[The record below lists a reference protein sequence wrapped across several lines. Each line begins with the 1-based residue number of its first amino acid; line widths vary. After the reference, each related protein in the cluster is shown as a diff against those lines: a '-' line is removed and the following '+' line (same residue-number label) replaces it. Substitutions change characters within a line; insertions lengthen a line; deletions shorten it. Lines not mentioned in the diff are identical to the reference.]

1 MNKIK
6 EKYKNYLYKYLG
18 AEIFADKT
26 LKMDEVTKSV
36 FIILWDYYNRA
47 AAEIDNSSDMEHLNN
62 IFYRYKNVMNETV
75 NSYINIYC
83 NTNNI
88 SYEKIKYNE
97 YLINNK
103 KIINIKDG
111 FTYIYKSLS
120 RIAKRKRIAKY
131 FIEDIKDAFIIK

>member
-6 EKYKNYLYKYLG
+6 EKYKRYLYRYLG

-36 FIILWDYYNRA
+36 FIILLDFYNRA
-47 AAEIDNSSDMEHLNN
+47 TFEIDNSSDMQHLNN
-62 IFYRYKNVMNETV
+62 TFYRYKSLMNETV

-83 NTNNI
+83 DENNV
-88 SYEKIKYNE
+88 SYEKIKYNV

-103 KIINIKDG
+103 KIINIEDG

-120 RIAKRKRIAKY
+120 RIVKKKKITKY
-131 FIEDIKDAFIIK
+131 FIESMKDAFMFR

>member
-6 EKYKNYLYKYLG
+6 EKYKNYLYRYLG

-36 FIILWDYYNRA
+36 FVILWDFYNRA
-47 AAEIDNSSDMEHLNN
+47 TAEIDNSSDMEHLNN
-62 IFYRYKNVMNETV
+62 TFYKYKNVMNETV
-75 NSYINIYC
+75 DSYINLYC

-120 RIAKRKRIAKY
+120 RIAKRNRI
-131 FIEDIKDAFIIK
+131 IDNIKDAIKIK

>member
-6 EKYKNYLYKYLG
+6 EEYKNYLYRYLG
-18 AEIFADKT
+18 AEIFVDKT

-36 FIILWDYYNRA
+36 FVILWDFYNRA
-47 AAEIDNSSDMEHLNN
+47 IAEIDNSSDLEHLNN
-62 IFYRYKNVMNETV
+62 TFYKYKNVMNETV

-120 RIAKRKRIAKY
+120 RIAKRNRI
-131 FIEDIKDAFIIK
+131 IDNIKDAIKIK